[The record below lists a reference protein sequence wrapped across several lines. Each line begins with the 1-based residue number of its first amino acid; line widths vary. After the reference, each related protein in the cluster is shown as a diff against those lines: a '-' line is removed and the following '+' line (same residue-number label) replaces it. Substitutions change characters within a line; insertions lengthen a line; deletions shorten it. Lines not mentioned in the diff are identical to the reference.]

1 MICENKGNDVFP
13 LWILCGN
20 LVTLISPTNYYALA
34 FVLQAHTTD
43 LIMDPVT
50 VVSIATCNKRVS
62 LASYCRV
69 MKRNYK
75 WLERYSCPGRIW
87 GQNERNSLADVL
99 INVLLA

>member
-1 MICENKGNDVFP
+1 MPI
-13 LWILCGN
+13 
-20 LVTLISPTNYYALA
+20 A

-50 VVSIATCNKRVS
+50 VMSIATCNKRVS
-62 LASYCRV
+62 LAPYCRI

-75 WLERYSCPGRIW
+75 WLERCSCPGRIW
-87 GQNERNSLADVL
+87 GQTERNSLTDVL